1 MSVCKVFNVSGR
13 TSYHKTR
20 VSSKRVIRTRAAA
33 TETNE
38 VTYLEFA
45 ERINGRCAMQG
56 FIWGTVRE
64 AFTHKGVTE
73 QLFIHGTL
81 DTESVLYLSGVIGLV
96 TLGTAIT
103 DVFPTDTMNTK
114 VPPFTQDAE
123 IINGRS
129 AMIGFVI
136 LAIVTASQS

>member
-13 TSYHKTR
+13 SSYDKKR
-20 VSSKRVIRTRAAA
+20 VSSRRTIRSRAAA
-33 TETNE
+33 TDTNE

-45 ERINGRCAMQG
+45 ERVNGRCAMQG

-73 QLFIHGTL
+73 QLFAHGTL

-96 TLGTAIT
+96 ALGTAIT
-103 DVFPTDTMNTK
+103 DVFPNETMNTK
-114 VPPFTQDAE
+114 SAQFTQDAE

-129 AMIGFVI
+129 AMVGFVI
-136 LAIVTASQS
+136 LAIVTASKS